1 MAKIES
7 SIFREIRKSLDKQKV
22 TFQTRKVGVVI
33 EEKPIPPNI
42 RTEKRQIV
50 RTIYKKLCDAWHYIK
65 PEEKES
71 FRETAQKFGI
81 TLFNAFLKTYLPR
94 YLTLKIFKT
103 SEIQADSD
111 LDMGGYGIKNVKI
124 ATEDGDAVNLALL
137 KYYAWLTEIFAYRL
151 PGYYYTNALV
161 GVTATLALT
170 ANMMYA
176 LPFIVPRKSRFDRMN
191 INVTTAASG
200 TKVRLGIYTNEGVY
214 PKSLITDAGELDTG
228 STGSKDAVI
237 DVTLEPGL
245 YWIILLS
252 SGAPT
257 LGGISAADTFG
268 ILGQSNVYATANNS
282 WRITYTYGVLPSTF
296 PTGASPAQ
304 TPYLVAL
311 RLASLL

>member
-7 SIFREIRKSLDKQKV
+7 SIFGELRKSLDKQKV

-42 RTEKRQIV
+42 KTEKRLLV
-50 RTIYKKLCDAWHYIK
+50 RTIYSKLCNAWHYLK
-65 PEEKES
+65 TEEKES

-111 LDMGGYGIKNVKI
+111 LDMGGYKVKNTGI

-137 KYYAWLTEIFAYRL
+137 KYYAWLTEIFAYRY
-151 PGYYYTNALV
+151 PGYYYTTALV
-161 GVTATLALT
+161 GATATLALT
-170 ANMMYA
+170 ANTMYA
-176 LPFIVPRKSRFDRMN
+176 WPFIVPRKSRWDRMN
-191 INVTTAASG
+191 INVTTASSG
-200 TKVRLGIYTNEGVY
+200 TKVRVGLYTNENLY
-214 PKSLITDAGELDTG
+214 PKSLIVDAGELDTG

-237 DVTLEPGL
+237 DITLEPGL
-245 YWIILLS
+245 YWIVLLS

-257 LGGISAADTFG
+257 LGGISIADTFG
-268 ILGQSNVYATANNS
+268 VLGQSNVYATANNS

-304 TPYLVAL
+304 TTYLVAL

>member
-7 SIFREIRKSLDKQKV
+7 SIFREIKKSLDKQKI
-22 TFQTRKVGVVI
+22 TFQTRRTCI
-33 EEKPIPPNI
+33 ILEDKPIPPNVK
-42 RTEKRQIV
+42 TEKRLFV

-65 PEEKES
+65 PQEKES

-111 LDMGGYGIKNVKI
+111 LDMGGYKVKNTGI

-151 PGYYYTNALV
+151 PGYYYTTALV
-161 GVTATLALT
+161 GATATLALT
-170 ANMMYA
+170 ANTMYA
-176 LPFIVPRKSRFDRMN
+176 WPFIVPRKSKYDRMN

-200 TKVRLGIYTNEGVY
+200 TRVRLGLYTNEGLY
-214 PKSLITDAGELDTG
+214 PKGLITDAGELDTG
-228 STGSKDAVI
+228 TTGSKDALI

-245 YWIILLS
+245 YWIVLLS

-257 LGGISAADTFG
+257 LGGIAVADTFG
-268 ILGQSNVYATANNS
+268 VLGQSNVYATANNS
-282 WRITYTYGVLPSTF
+282 WRITYTYGVLPQIF

-311 RLASLL
+311 RLAALL